1 MRLAIALIVLS
12 VPALAQMT
20 FKDAEVRTAYGTA
33 EQGDNGSLVVD
44 PQSVKSTKGESDR
57 FTIPTKAVT
66 ELFYSR
72 VSGRRIK
79 TAVIVAPW
87 IAFTKGRKHYLTI
100 SFNDGGALAG
110 AVEFQLHKNNYRGA
124 IRALE
129 EVTGVVSKYDEEGN
143 RGQGMATRGV
153 DAGQVPEQGILIINS
168 TPPGADV
175 YIDGDFNG
183 LTPRRKALPAAEYE
197 LRLEKRGL
205 ATKTVTVSIE
215 PGETN
220 ELTIELSTAAP

>member
-1 MRLAIALIVLS
+1 MRLAIAIIVLS
-12 VPALAQMT
+12 VPALAQMS
-20 FKDAEVRTAYGTA
+20 FKDAEIRTAYGTA
-33 EQGDNGSLVVD
+33 EQGDNGSIIVD
-44 PQSVKSTKGESDR
+44 AQSVKFTKGKSDQ
-57 FTIPTKAVT
+57 FSIPTKAVT

-100 SFNDGGALAG
+100 SFNDGANTAG
-110 AVEFQLHKNNYRGA
+110 AVEFQLHKDNYRGA

-143 RGQGMATRGV
+143 SGQGMATRGV
-153 DAGQVPEQGILIINS
+153 EASQVSEQGILIINS
-168 TPPGADV
+168 TPAGAEV
-175 YIDGDFNG
+175 YINGSFNG
-183 LTPRRKALPAAEYE
+183 LTPRRKAVPAGEYE

-205 ATKTVTVSIE
+205 ETKTVTVEVE
-215 PGETN
+215 PGATE
-220 ELTIELSTAAP
+220 ELTVELGN